1 MKKTN
6 SKTLLAWGF
15 SSLLVLASCSVS
27 EIIESVPE
35 SPPASIEQSAEAI
48 SQATSSNSLDPI
60 LAAQDDAIKARYQYR
75 HPKETLEFFGVEPGM
90 TVIDILPGA
99 GWYSKILL
107 PFLGEEGSVI
117 GLDYDLDMW
126 RLYGG
131 FANEEFLEKRKT
143 WPSTWASDA
152 EGWSSDGDAMVGAL
166 AHGNVLED
174 MTGKVDLVMMVRAF
188 HHYNRFEEKGGFL
201 TAALQD
207 LHVLLKPG
215 GIVGVVQHRA
225 PEDSDDEWANGD
237 NGYVKQSHVISTMEA
252 AGFKFIGSSEVNANP
267 KDQPTKEDF
276 VWRLPPVLS
285 SSREDPELRAQMIA
299 IGETDR
305 MTLKFVKISAQGN

>member
-6 SKTLLAWGF
+6 SKTLLAWSF

-48 SQATSSNSLDPI
+48 SQATSSNSLDAI
-60 LAAQDDAIKARYQYR
+60 LAAQDDATKARYQYR

-143 WPSTWASDA
+143 WPST
-152 EGWSSDGDAMVGAL
+152 
-166 AHGNVLED
+166 
-174 MTGKVDLVMMVRAF
+174 
-188 HHYNRFEEKGGFL
+188 
-201 TAALQD
+201 
-207 LHVLLKPG
+207 
-215 GIVGVVQHRA
+215 
-225 PEDSDDEWANGD
+225 
-237 NGYVKQSHVISTMEA
+237 
-252 AGFKFIGSSEVNANP
+252 
-267 KDQPTKEDF
+267 
-276 VWRLPPVLS
+276 LS
-285 SSREDPELRAQMIA
+285 LIH
-299 IGETDR
+299 I
-305 MTLKFVKISAQGN
+305 